1 MASDVTVFV
10 WDEPASSVLRRALD
24 AAGSLTGV
32 AGYRQDRG
40 GRELEA
46 GGLNEA

>member
-1 MASDVTVFV
+1 MASDAIVFV
-10 WDEPASSVLRRALD
+10 WDEQAPAVSRRAFH
-24 AAGSLTGV
+24 AVGSLAGV
-32 AGYRQDRG
+32 AGYRQNRG